1 VTKRLLALAL
11 ASAAMLSA
19 CSSSSSSSS
28 SSSNTTASVSS
39 IAKCAHARPQTISP
53 STPVARMIA
62 QKVVSGGR
70 LFQSAGEETEAEER
84 EHAPGFDVYVFPDNK
99 TATEA
104 FALISGSENA
114 ADEFGGGGTFIAR
127 NIIITT
133 DQESPQL
140 DVFADALLKKCAHS
154 SATQSIHR
162 EEGSTEGASSEVPP
176 SPEASPTGEVGA
188 PGQSEPSAGQSPV
201 PGRGE

>member
-11 ASAAMLSA
+11 VLASAATLSA
-19 CSSSSSSSS
+19 CGSSSGDGDA
-28 SSSNTTASVSS
+28 TASVSS
-39 IAKCAHARPQTISP
+39 IGKCAHARPQTISP

-62 QKVVSGGR
+62 QKVVSGGW

-162 EEGSTEGASSEVPP
+162 EEDSTEGASSEVPP

-188 PGQSEPSAGQSPV
+188 PGQSEPSARQSPV
-201 PGRGE
+201 PGQGE